1 MLIVSLVL
9 FREEPARKKSEA
21 LADDDSVH
29 ELSFNV
35 QDKTSFE
42 IPLSAVANSNIAGK
56 NEVALEFNPAPPF
69 VQDDKNL
76 SRRPPDEIVEMR
88 FYVPG
93 ASIRRKGSDAGSDA
107 EEEIDVDD
115 EGNEISAAEMMHNLI
130 KERADIGAVV
140 GESIVLFEDVLI
152 LTPRYVI
159 SMP

>member
-1 MLIVSLVL
+1 MS
-9 FREEPARKKSEA
+9 S
-21 LADDDSVH
+21 DH
-29 ELSFNV
+29 EVSFNV
-35 QDKTSFE
+35 QGKPSFE
-42 IPLSAVANSNIAGK
+42 IPLSAIANSNIAGK

-69 VQDDKNL
+69 KTDSKNL
-76 SRRPPDEIVEMR
+76 SSRPPDDIVEMR

-93 ASIRRKGSDAGSDA
+93 VSVRSKGSDAGSDA
-107 EEEIDVDD
+107 EEEVDVDD

-159 SMP
+159 PCLAKLLESI